1 MKNFHNLK
9 YIYSYFLFIIFFL
22 YLFLNTG
29 LHGDD
34 YALIIELQ
42 NKVNLFSI
50 SPENLGK
57 YIYNIPSYF
66 IWCFYALIG
75 FENLFFYD
83 ILKYLLNLISFY
95 FFYFFFKEYFSD
107 LRSIVISF
115 IIVMY
120 PIHDS
125 SNYWL
130 MATPLYVFFPSMI
143 FFSFSLIKKNLYF
156 LGSCLLLVASFNYT
170 SPPYVLGLSILF
182 LFEKKYNKFFLF
194 LLIGSIYV
202 IFYYLISNLY
212 TNLEHRV
219 DDNLSFY
226 KILINIFVQFITSL
240 DVNFGIS
247 FFVKIFYCITSIDAK
262 DIIIILVLIHCFYA
276 FFRKKIFEI
285 NHNDNRVNLNILSS
299 MILVYFIS
307 LGVFALTSSY
317 PQSAFNLGNRI
328 TIYSTFFF
336 VVLFSILI
344 KRNIFFI
351 LLTSIYVLSIIGI
364 SNHWK
369 DFNKKNLNI
378 INLINTNEKLNNI
391 NKDDILLLKDN
402 LYSNLGKISHIEFLI
417 IPWVGNK
424 IFAKYED
431 FTILPISKYLS
442 IDEDSI
448 TNNKEGTKHFIKG
461 DIFLYDTSTNQIT
474 LIKKQDLNDIIDK
487 QENILRHWIQL
498 NYFRQLSKVIIK
510 IFPRLDYLFI
520 R

>member
-1 MKNFHNLK
+1 MKNLYNLK
-9 YIYSYFLFIIFFL
+9 YIYSYLILIIFFL

-29 LHGDD
+29 IHGDD

-42 NKVNLFSI
+42 NKVKLFSI
-50 SPENLGK
+50 SSENLGK

-66 IWCFYALIG
+66 IWCFYAFIG

-83 ILKYLLNLISFY
+83 ILKYLLNFISFY

-130 MATPLYVFFPSMI
+130 MATPLYIFFPSMI
-143 FFSFSLIKKNLYF
+143 FFSFSLIKKNFYF
-156 LGSCLLLVASFNYT
+156 FGVFLLLLASFNYT
-170 SPPYVLGLSILF
+170 SPPYVLGLSVLF
-182 LFEKKYNKFFLF
+182 LIEKKYSKFVLF

-202 IFYYLISNLY
+202 IFYYLISDLY
-212 TNLEHRV
+212 ANLEHRV
-219 DDNLSFY
+219 DDNLNFY
-226 KILINIFVQFITSL
+226 KIFINLIIQLITSI

-247 FFVKIFYCITSIDAK
+247 FFIKIFYCITSIDFK
-262 DIIIILVLIHCFYA
+262 GIIIIIFLVHCFYI
-276 FFRKKIFEI
+276 FFKKKIFEI
-285 NHNDNRVNLNILSS
+285 NYDNNKINLNIFIS
-299 MILVYFIS
+299 MALIYFTS

-328 TIYSTFFF
+328 TTYSTFFF

-344 KRNIFFI
+344 KRNIIFL
-351 LLTSIYVLSIIGI
+351 LLTLVFVFSIVGI

-369 DFNKKNLNI
+369 DLNKKNTNI
-378 INLINTNEKLNNI
+378 IQLINTNENLSNLD
-391 NKDDILLLKDN
+391 KDDILLVKDN
-402 LYSNLGKISHIEFLI
+402 LYSNLGKISHVEFLI

-424 IFAKYED
+424 IFSKYD
-431 FTILPISKYLS
+431 NFTVLPLSKYLS
-442 IDEDSI
+442 IDENFI
-448 TNNKEGTKHFIKG
+448 VNNKEGTKHLIKG
-461 DIFLYDTSTNQIT
+461 DIFLYNTSTNQIT
-474 LIKKQDLNDIIDK
+474 LIKKKDLNNLFDK
-487 QENILRHWIQL
+487 EDNIFRHWIQL
-498 NYFRQLSKVIIK
+498 NHFQLLSKVIVR